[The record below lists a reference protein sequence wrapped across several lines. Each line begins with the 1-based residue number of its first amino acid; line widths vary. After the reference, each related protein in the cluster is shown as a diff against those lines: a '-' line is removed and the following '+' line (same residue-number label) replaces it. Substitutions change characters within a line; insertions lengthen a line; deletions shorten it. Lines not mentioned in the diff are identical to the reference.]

1 MRHGRWYAAR
11 MAGDKLSSNPQ
22 IDGALKLDGDPQS
35 VSKYY
40 RDWADTYDRDTA
52 ASAYSGP
59 RIAAD
64 LLARHV
70 SARQLILLDA
80 GCGTGQVGAA
90 LRPLGFERI
99 DGFDLSEPMAERA
112 RATGAYREVLGDIDM
127 MRARETYADSSYDGV
142 LSVGVFTLGHVPPEA
157 LRVLAA
163 IVRPG
168 GWLLVSVRTHYYDES
183 EFQPLLDAE
192 TDAGGIEIVEAL
204 MDAPYNHDGNGHYWL
219 LRRIC

>member
-1 MRHGRWYAAR
+1 

-22 IDGALKLDGDPQS
+22 IDGALKLDGDPQN

-70 SARQLILLDA
+70 SARQLTLLDA
-80 GCGTGQVGAA
+80 GCGTGQVGVA
-90 LRPLGFERI
+90 LQPLGFERV

-127 MRARETYADSSYDGV
+127 MRARETYADASYDGV

-163 IVRPG
+163 IVRPR

-183 EFQPLLDAE
+183 DFASVLQAE
-192 TDAGGIEIVEAL
+192 TDAGRIEVVEAL